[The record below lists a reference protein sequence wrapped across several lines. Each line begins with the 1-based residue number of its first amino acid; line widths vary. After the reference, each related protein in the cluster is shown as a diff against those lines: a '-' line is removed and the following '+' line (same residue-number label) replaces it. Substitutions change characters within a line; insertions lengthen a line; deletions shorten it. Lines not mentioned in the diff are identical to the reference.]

1 MKSFGIVLLLIAVT
15 ALVAWAFLFE
25 VEETEYVV
33 VTFFGDPWRIIKEPG
48 IRLKWPWPV
57 ESVIRIDRRTHI
69 TSPEAAEFL
78 TKDKKNV
85 LVSFFVAWSVEDPLQ
100 FLKTVNDRLGAESR
114 LQDRIRSEVGTQLSR
129 YGLSELVT
137 LAEIEEG
144 ADPAVPGA
152 GEPGPLVQGES
163 RITEM
168 MERITAGTEEYL
180 KKEFGIK
187 LFAVRMKRLNFPS
200 ANKNAVFQRMKEERK
215 RIATKYRS
223 EGKEQAAK
231 VRADADLQ
239 EALLLNVANRDAEK
253 IRGEADAEA
262 TRVYAEAYAKDPEFY
277 EFLRSLEAYEK
288 MLDEKSTIV
297 LPADSPLLDVLN
309 PDPKKG
315 TDDE

>member
-1 MKSFGIVLLLIAVT
+1 MKAIGIVLLLIIVT
-15 ALVAWAFLFE
+15 ALASWAFLFQ

-48 IRLKWPWPV
+48 LQLKWPWPV

-85 LVSFFVAWSVEDPLQ
+85 LVSFFVAWSVDDPLQ
-100 FLKTVNDRLGAESR
+100 FIKTVNDRLGAESR

-129 YGLSELVT
+129 YDLSELVT
-137 LAEIEEG
+137 LAEIDES
-144 ADPAVPGA
+144 ADQSG
-152 GEPGPLVQGES
+152 GEPDGLAPMTMGDS
-163 RITEM
+163 RIIEM
-168 MERITAGTEEYL
+168 MDRITDGTEAYL
-180 KKEFGIK
+180 KKEFGIR

-223 EGKEQAAK
+223 EGKEQKAK
-231 VRADADLQ
+231 VEADADLQ
-239 EALLLNVANRDAEK
+239 KALLLNVASRDAEK
-253 IRGEADAEA
+253 IRGSADAEA
-262 TRVYAEAYAKDPEFY
+262 TRIYAEAYARDPEFY

-297 LPADSPLLDVLN
+297 LPADSPLLKVLS
-309 PDPKKG
+309 PYTEKG
-315 TDDE
+315 AGDE